1 MTYERKRSRPGRVR
15 EPVQVY
21 LDPDDQ
27 ARLERLTERLETSKS
42 DALRRGLEAL
52 ERQLIDPAEHPALR
66 IVGIA
71 GREGAARP
79 ETDRDPLPDAAREH
93 DRVLTDAE
101 ESAWKSDGG

>member
-1 MTYERKRSRPGRVR
+1 MKHKRKRPRPGRVR

-21 LDPDDQ
+21 LDPDDR

-42 DALRRGLEAL
+42 EALRRGLEAL
-52 ERQLIDPAEHPALR
+52 ERQLTDPAEHPALR

-71 GREGAARP
+71 GREGAAAQ
-79 ETDRDPLPDAAREH
+79 ETDPDRPQDAAREH

-101 ESAWKSDGG
+101 ESTWQGDAG